1 MAEHLFLRPF
11 LKGSLVMS
19 TQMLIWVMVLVCV
32 AIVMIVKTFS
42 GSRETAPSDGHIFD
56 GETGQRV
63 NNWKYTTEDDGE

>member
-1 MAEHLFLRPF
+1 M
-11 LKGSLVMS
+11 M
-19 TQMLIWVMVLVCV
+19 IWVMVLVCV